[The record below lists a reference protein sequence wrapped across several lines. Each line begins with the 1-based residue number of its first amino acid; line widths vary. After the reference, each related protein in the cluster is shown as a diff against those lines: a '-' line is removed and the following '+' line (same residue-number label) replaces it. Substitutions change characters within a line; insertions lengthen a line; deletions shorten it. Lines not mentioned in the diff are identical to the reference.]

1 MTDLTP
7 ILNEL
12 LKGHEAPT
20 TLDPTVTLK
29 KIDGWLDEAYKINS
43 SLVDLHK
50 HLKGIRAPYLRKEG
64 PPRRTHGKKSNNL
77 TDRDRE
83 EIDAQTKQLLR
94 EFDMRIRV
102 LADAEDVRQ
111 KTETHLT
118 RKKYARLGLGALGSW
133 AAGGMGESKS
143 FEQQEEEQQLNALHT
158 HRENVLWYLRQ
169 KLQQCGALQAGM
181 MEVRIN
187 REMEKNRS
195 ILGKSRMAMPQ
206 LGGFE
211 HTSAPQKN
219 TSAVHLEVQEK
230 FPDQEL
236 TEEQVQLFERE
247 NQDMLKH
254 YQSTLDQVRGAEKS
268 LFEIAELQNQLVQN
282 LTTQTEQ
289 IDLLVD
295 DSYNTTENVGGGNR
309 ELKKATERKSTAKY
323 VFYASCGLSLFLV
336 AWDLII

>member
-12 LKGHEAPT
+12 LKSHEAPAT
-20 TLDPTVTLK
+20 VDPSVTLQ
-29 KIDGWLDEAYKINS
+29 KIDRWLDEAYKINS

-50 HLKGIRAPYLRKEG
+50 YLKGIRAPYLRKEG
-64 PPRRTHGKKSNNL
+64 PPRRTHGKQSSYL

-118 RKKYARLGLGALGSW
+118 LKKYARLGLGALGSW
-133 AAGGMGESKS
+133 AAGGGGQSKS
-143 FEQQEEEQQLNALHT
+143 FEQQEEEKQLNAFHT

-195 ILGKSRMAMPQ
+195 ILGKSRMAMPE
-206 LGGFE
+206 LGGFD
-211 HTSAPQKN
+211 HASAFQKN
-219 TSAVHLEVQEK
+219 TSAAHLEVQEK

-236 TEEQVQLFERE
+236 TEEQVQMFEKE

-268 LFEIAELQNQLVQN
+268 LIEIAELQNQLVQN

-295 DSYNTTENVGGGNR
+295 DSYNTTENVGGGNK